1 MAEGPKSAFELA
13 MERLKAQD
21 KEAGVSEDAPLTAKQ
36 KEEIAEARR
45 VASARLA
52 EREILFSD
60 GMKKTFEPEARAV
73 LEEEFRIDR
82 ERIESDRDRAIE
94 KIRRGGRG

>member
-1 MAEGPKSAFELA
+1 MAEVPKSSFELA
-13 MERLKAQD
+13 MERLKAAD
-21 KEAGVSEDAPLTAKQ
+21 RDAGVSEEAPLTPAQ

-52 EREILFSD
+52 EREILFKD

-73 LEEEFRIDR
+73 LEEEFRMDR
-82 ERIESDRDRAIE
+82 ERIEKDQDRAIE
-94 KIRRGGRG
+94 KIRRGGR